1 MMGLGEKIKA
11 ARLEAG
17 LSQRQLCGDTVT
29 RNMLSLIENGAAR
42 PSMDTLRVFA
52 ARLGKTVSYFLEEDA
67 VVSPNQQVM
76 AEARRAWKENRPES
90 VLEVLKTYREPDEL
104 FQSERKLLESLATL
118 TLAEDAGKQGRDV
131 YARQLLEELEIG
143 PQDYCAR
150 ELQRR
155 RKLLLGELAPEKL
168 AKICRELPEL
178 DEELLLRAKDALNRG
193 DAQRSEQPLCLHKR
207 RLRYVGELHIFAQT
221 SLQHIC
227 AQSAMIRTYI
237 RKGYAPAAQLRDLF
251 KTRIQRNSCPRH
263 QSMESFSLRERL
275 G

>member
-1 MMGLGEKIKA
+1 MELGEKIKA

-193 DAQRSEQPLCLHKR
+193 DAQRSEQLLEAAENKTTPRWNLLRGQAHLARGQFTKAAVCFLRVEDVYPKDCWPLLEQCYR
-207 RLRYVGELHIFAQT
+207 ELGNYEKAYEYACKQ
-221 SLQHIC
+221 
-227 AQSAMIRTYI
+227 
-237 RKGYAPAAQLRDLF
+237 KG
-251 KTRIQRNSCPRH
+251 
-263 QSMESFSLRERL
+263 
-275 G
+275 